1 MRGVGVIFFH
11 VVGFMQLCQRESQV
25 SLSSRNSF
33 CFHSW
38 EVGRDT
44 KSISFQSF
52 VLIFETCFHSKA
64 SFLGSE
70 LRDMGCPGTADLSI
84 QSTEFQLTL

>member
-1 MRGVGVIFFH
+1 MPKGEPGKSEQQKLILFS
-11 VVGFMQLCQRESQV
+11 QLGGWEGG
-25 SLSSRNSF
+25 RN
-33 CFHSW
+33 
-38 EVGRDT
+38 T